1 MKELI
6 LSSGEKVVYELPWT
20 PIQYGI
26 AAMVVFSALAIAI
39 TRMNKDR

>member
-26 AAMVVFSALAIAI
+26 AAMVVFSALAIGI
-39 TRMNKDR
+39 TRINKDR

>member
-20 PIQYGI
+20 PTQYGI
-26 AAMVVFSALAIAI
+26 AAMVVLSALAIGI

>member
-20 PIQYGI
+20 PLQYGI
-26 AAMVVFSALAIAI
+26 AAMVVLSALAIAI

>member
-6 LSSGEKVVYELPWT
+6 LSSGEKVVYDLPWT

-26 AAMVVFSALAIAI
+26 AAMVVFSALAIGI

>member
-6 LSSGEKVVYELPWT
+6 LSSGEKVIYELPWT

-26 AAMVVFSALAIAI
+26 AAMVVLSALAIGI